1 MSRAD
6 FHQQRAEQAS
16 VDAQRLLEQ
25 QAALG
30 PRWLSWV
37 ASELYSLSPPEYV
50 AMVRRE
56 LERLNNERS

>member
-16 VDAQRLLEQ
+16 AEALRLLEQ

-37 ASELYSLSPPEYV
+37 ASELYALSPAEYA

-56 LERLNNERS
+56 LQRLTEV